1 MTRERSPTRWAFD
14 ITLVLNEVL
23 KDGRFPVPVID
34 VAKEY
39 SKQIYPDDAI
49 TLIKPGRLDGFEGM
63 LAPAPRDRGKT
74 GWGIFYNDGIEVPS
88 RVNFTLAHEFGH
100 YLVHRKQFPDG
111 RECSQR
117 DMTRWDSEYAKIESE
132 ANLFAANLL
141 MPLDDFRGQL
151 PADVAPTF
159 DDIGAC
165 ASRYDVSLT
174 AAILRWLEYTS
185 KRSLLVASTDG
196 FVLWAKPS
204 RPALRSRL
212 YIKTR
217 GVPPV
222 PLPESSP
229 AADRAV
235 VIDQTTSMAHA
246 PGVWFPKEGCEE
258 LVLFA
263 DRFDFALSLL
273 HFGDEPRGGFDE
285 EADDDDARLLASD
298 QGMRWK

>member
-1 MTRERSPTRWAFD
+1 MTKERSPTRWAID
-14 ITLVLNEVL
+14 ITRVLNAVL
-23 KDGRFPVPVID
+23 KDDRFPVRVID

-39 SKQIYPDDAI
+39 SRQIYPDDAL
-49 TLIKPGRLDGFEGM
+49 TLIKPRRIDGFEGM

-88 RVNFTLAHEFGH
+88 RINFTLAHEFGH

-111 RECSQR
+111 RQCSQR
-117 DMTRWDSEYAKIESE
+117 DMTRWDSKHAEIESE

-141 MPLDDFRGQL
+141 MPLDDFRTQL
-151 PADVAPTF
+151 PADAAPTF

-204 RPALRSRL
+204 RPAFKSRL

-217 GVPPV
+217 DVPPV
-222 PLPESSP
+222 PLPDASLASNRAIITDNTSSLK
-229 AADRAV
+229 
-235 VIDQTTSMAHA
+235 HA
-246 PGVWFPKEGCEE
+246 PGVWFPQEECEE

-273 HFGDEPRGGFDE
+273 HFSDQPRRVFDD
-285 EADDDDARLLASD
+285 EADDDGLLAPAD
-298 QGMRWK
+298 FGMKWR

>member
-1 MTRERSPTRWAFD
+1 MTKERSPTRWAID
-14 ITLVLNEVL
+14 ISRVLNDVL
-23 KDGRFPVPVID
+23 KDERFPVPVID

-39 SKQIYPDDAI
+39 SRQIYPDDAV
-49 TLIKPGRLDGFEGM
+49 TLIKPRRIDGFEGM
-63 LAPAPRDRGKT
+63 LAPAPRDRGKF

-88 RVNFTLAHEFGH
+88 RINFTLAHEFGH
-100 YLVHRKQFPDG
+100 YLVHRKRFPDG
-111 RECSQR
+111 RQCSQR
-117 DMTRWDSEYAKIESE
+117 DMTRWDSKYAEIESE

-141 MPLDDFRGQL
+141 MPLDDFRTQL

-204 RPALRSRL
+204 RPALKSRL

-217 GVPPV
+217 DVPPV
-222 PLPESSP
+222 PLPDASLASNRAIATDKTSSLK
-229 AADRAV
+229 
-235 VIDQTTSMAHA
+235 HA
-246 PGVWFPKEGCEE
+246 PGVWFPQEECEE

-273 HFGDEPRGGFDE
+273 HFPDQPRRIFDD
-285 EADDDDARLLASD
+285 EADDDDLLTPADS
-298 QGMRWK
+298 GMKWR